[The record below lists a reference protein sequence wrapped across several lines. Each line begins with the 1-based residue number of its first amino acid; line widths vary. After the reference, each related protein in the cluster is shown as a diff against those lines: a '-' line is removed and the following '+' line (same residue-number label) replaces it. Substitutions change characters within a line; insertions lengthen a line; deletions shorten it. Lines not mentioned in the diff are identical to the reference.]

1 MEEQL
6 KQARI
11 FNTTSS
17 YNLLLNNK
25 YHQSKPKFK
34 DVYSRNN
41 LPQVK
46 DGACVKHLNEY
57 KSIGTHWIL
66 LYVNGDD
73 VTYFDSFGVE
83 YISKKVKKL
92 LGNKNIT
99 TKTYRIQAIIQ

>member
-6 KQARI
+6 KQASN

-17 YNLLLNNK
+17 LNLFLNNK
-25 YHQSKPKFK
+25 HHQSKPKFK
-34 DVYSRNN
+34 GVYSRNN

-46 DGACVKHLNEY
+46 DGACVKHLNEC
-57 KSIGTHWIL
+57 KSVATHWIL

-73 VTYFDSFGVE
+73 VKYFDSFGVE

-99 TKTYRIQAIIQ
+99 TQIYRIQAIIQ

>member
-1 MEEQL
+1 MEQQL

-17 YNLLLNNK
+17 FNLFLNNK

-34 DVYSRNN
+34 GVYSRNN